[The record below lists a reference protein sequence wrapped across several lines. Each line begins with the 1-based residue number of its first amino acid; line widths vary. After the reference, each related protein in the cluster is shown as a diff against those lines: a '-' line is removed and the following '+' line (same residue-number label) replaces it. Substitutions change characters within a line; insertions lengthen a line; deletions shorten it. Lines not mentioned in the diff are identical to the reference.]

1 MKLVLHD
8 KKQVVTI
15 FENVENLRIKGQD
28 LTWTGGALGGLGE
41 SISYILVPNEVE
53 VNREDPVTEELLAH
67 DTINDGNQV
76 PSYDEIKAENKLLKA
91 RVDSTEGA
99 MINII
104 DMILEQNPLALESLM
119 KK

>member
-8 KKQVVTI
+8 NKQVVTI
-15 FENVENLRIKGQD
+15 FENVENLRIQKNNLVWQD
-28 LTWTGGALGGLGE
+28 GALGELGE
-41 SISYILVPNEVE
+41 GLYYILVPNETE
-53 VNREDPVTEELLAH
+53 VKANDSVSEELLKK
-67 DTINDGNQV
+67 DTITDSNKT
-76 PSYDEIKAENKLLKA
+76 PTYDDLRVENKILKA